1 MMRIA
6 GMILVMLLFYS
17 SSIFACPSGQTCPAG
32 KDCISDSSQ
41 CVTDSSSSS
50 TTSSGSSSE
59 PTTAKDQLGL
69 TFEVTNDGTNAPT
82 LMTGSS
88 CTTCVQFEPTTVGVK
103 TNTVTVTAS
112 PASSAVAPSAITGT
126 GTNAPTL
133 MTGSSCTTC
142 VRFDPQNASVPQ
154 PIEK

>member
-1 MMRIA
+1 MMRIL
-6 GMILVMLLFYS
+6 GIILAILLFYS
-17 SSIFACPSGQTCPAG
+17 SPIFACPSGQTCPAG

-59 PTTAKDQLGL
+59 PTTAKDELGL
-69 TFEVTNDGTNAPT
+69 TFEVTND
-82 LMTGSS
+82 
-88 CTTCVQFEPTTVGVK
+88 
-103 TNTVTVTAS
+103 
-112 PASSAVAPSAITGT
+112 